1 MMKGEREGGRE
12 GSWVEEREE
21 GGRGWRKGGIKT
33 PVHADTPTHTSKV
46 LFAVLT

>member
-1 MMKGEREGGRE
+1 MKGEREGGRE
-12 GSWVEEREE
+12 VGREAERKE
-21 GGRGWRKGGIKT
+21 GGRGWRKGETKT